1 MIFSDNPKVEKYRA
15 VEDASPYRCGGIVF
29 IFAEQCNNQGLFLRR
44 ANSVR
49 PYRFVAVGFVFQ
61 PFIFDFQVTFGV

>member
-1 MIFSDNPKVEKYRA
+1 MPNYFRGDIVVIISVNSMGEEYR
-15 VEDASPYRCGGIVF
+15 DAHFCKTEIAS
-29 IFAEQCNNQGLFLRR
+29 L
-44 ANSVR
+44 